1 MNWSKSHFDLVAM
14 GASAGGLNAV
24 CVVLRLLPEE
34 FTIPIAVVQHRARES
49 ALLAG
54 LLQDCSSR
62 RVVEVEDKQP
72 IQPGQVYVAP
82 PDYHLLVDHGAF
94 ALSVEELVLFSRPS
108 IDVFFDSAADA
119 YGSGVI
125 GVVLTGANRDGSDGL
140 RNIVARGGLA
150 FIQDPATAE
159 VETMPARARAAVPQA
174 RVLTLE
180 QIAEQ
185 LVRIDQ
191 QQRER
196 LAGTR

>member
-1 MNWSKSHFDLVAM
+1 VNWGKLAYELVAM
-14 GASAGGLNAV
+14 GASAGGLNAL
-24 CVVLRLLPEE
+24 CHLLRLLPDD
-34 FTIPIAVVQHRARES
+34 FAVPIAIVQHRARES
-49 ALLAG
+49 ALLPG
-54 LLQDCSSR
+54 LLQDCTAL

-72 IQPGQVYVAP
+72 IEPHHVYVAP

-119 YGSGVI
+119 YGAGVI
-125 GVVLTGANRDGSDGL
+125 GIVLTGANRDGSSGL
-140 RNIVARGGLA
+140 RNIVGRGGLG

-159 VETMPARARAAVPQA
+159 VDAMPSFAREAVPQA
-174 RVLTLE
+174 RVLPLE

-185 LVRIDQ
+185 LARIDR

-196 LAGTR
+196 VGEAR